1 MTTSIRAFLSHSSK
15 DKNLV
20 GPIFN
25 SLTAAHAHYD
35 EATFEKGETSASE
48 IYKAINNTEVF
59 VLFLS
64 RNSVRSPWVQTELVL
79 AQQKIY
85 SGKIK
90 KILVFLLDSFDH
102 SDIPEWLLEYVYRKT
117 SSPGIIT
124 TAIRSALFDVAL
136 AENANLSVFMGRDKE
151 ISVLKESLSSLSA
164 DSPQVIF
171 LAGNDGIGRRT
182 LAKRALQDVHPQL
195 IRLPIEIVLRDS
207 DSEIEFYRALLSQG
221 EHLTILQSIDKI
233 EQFTLLS
240 STDRTELLVEL
251 IENISSQRQI
261 VFLRGK
267 ESLVREDGSFSEW
280 ISSILSGLAPSP
292 WPKLAIIARRMIPA
306 AKRRNYPNVAFFP
319 INSLDESSSKR
330 LLSIWLKH
338 YQADIDGAL
347 VDEISEYVTGHPRNI
362 QIAAALAAE
371 YGSARLKVQRPDF
384 LEAIRQQA
392 KSLIEGISF
401 DPSQES
407 ILALFREYEYLSAED
422 IFVALG
428 TVDEA
433 NLSRTLSYLSDH
445 GILESEG
452 PYIRMAPYL
461 LDTLSRYNWSDET
474 RRFIVECRD
483 RLLDRVNNIS
493 IDDYA
498 SISTID
504 AWVLSSLRQEKST
517 DNIILAR
524 CLLPSHLLRVSREF
538 YDRKDFSRTIEL
550 AQKALNGSN
559 KLSSEAQVES
569 LRLIGLSSVRLGQD
583 KTLHS
588 SLEKLT
594 AYGHTSALRTAAFI
608 RGFKARYDGNID
620 IAEREYRQAFDLDG
634 KKNFHILRELAQI
647 LKIKEDYVEAERF
660 SRAAQN
666 IAGRNP
672 FILDTLLE
680 IIIERNKDDQKFLR
694 DDKELHS
701 LFEVLRDAAHR
712 EQRSF
717 YESRLAHYYSCLHDP
732 TEAEKWAIEA
742 EKITPS
748 HVPVLLTL
756 AKIQINSNNTFDAEK
771 TLNKVHKIVAGAGK
785 NADRRNVAELDKLRI
800 LLLTQSGDFS
810 GARAVLQRA
819 RALPQKIQES
829 LLKKIDIAQA
839 YQGK

>member
-1 MTTSIRAFLSHSSK
+1 MATPTRAFLSHSSK

-20 GPIFN
+20 GPVFKN
-25 SLTAAHAHYD
+25 LTAAHAHFD

-48 IYKAINNTEVF
+48 IYKAISNTELF

-64 RNSVRSPWVQTELVL
+64 KNSVNSQWVQTELVL

-90 KILVFLLDSFDH
+90 KILVFLLDSVDH
-102 SDIPEWLLEYVYRKT
+102 SEVPEWLLAYVYRKT
-117 SSPGIIT
+117 STPGIIT
-124 TAIRSALFDVAL
+124 TAIRSALFDIAMV
-136 AENANLSVFMGRDKE
+136 ENSTLSIFMGRDKE

-164 DSPQVIF
+164 DSPQAIF

-195 IRLPIEIVLRDS
+195 IKLPIEIVLRDADS
-207 DSEIEFYRALLSQG
+207 DIEFYRALLNQG
-221 EHLTILQSIDKI
+221 EHLTILQSVNKI
-233 EQFTLLS
+233 EKFTSLNLAE
-240 STDRTELLVEL
+240 RTAFLVDL
-251 IENISSQRQI
+251 IEKISSQRQI
-261 VFLRGK
+261 IVLRGK
-267 ESLVREDGSFSEW
+267 DSLVREDGGFAEW
-280 ISSILSGLAPSP
+280 INLILSNLTPSP

-306 AKRRNYPNVAFFP
+306 TKRRNHTNVAFFP
-319 INSLDESSSKR
+319 INSLDENSSKR

-338 YQADIDGAL
+338 YQADIDSAL

-371 YGSARLKVQRPDF
+371 YGSARLKTQRPDF

-392 KSLIEGISF
+392 RSLIEGINF
-401 DPSQES
+401 NADQEN

-422 IFVALG
+422 IFVAIG
-428 TVDEA
+428 TVDETE
-433 NLSRTLSYLSDH
+433 LSKTLSYLTDH
-445 GILESEG
+445 GILENEG

-461 LDTLSRYNWSDET
+461 LDTLSRYNWSEST
-474 RRFIVECRD
+474 RKFIIDCRD

-504 AWVLSSLRQEKST
+504 AWVLSSLRQEKNME
-517 DNIILAR
+517 NIILTR

-550 AQKALNGSN
+550 AQKALHGSN

-569 LRLIGLSSVRLGQD
+569 LRLICLSSVRLGQD
-583 KTLHS
+583 NTLHL
-588 SLEKLT
+588 SLDKLT
-594 AYGHTSALRTAAFI
+594 AHGNKSALRTAAFI

-620 IAEREYRQAFDLDG
+620 IAEREYRQAFELDG

-647 LKIKEDYVEAERF
+647 LKIKEEFQEAEEF

-680 IIIERNKDDQKFLR
+680 IIIERNKDNQKFLR
-694 DDKELHS
+694 DDKELKE
-701 LFEVLRDAAHR
+701 LFDVLKEAAHR

-732 TEAEKWAIEA
+732 SEAEKWALEA

-756 AKIQINSNNTFDAEK
+756 AKIQINSNNTFEADK
-771 TLNKVHKIVAGAGK
+771 TLNKVQKIIIGAGK
-785 NADRRNVAELDKLRI
+785 NADRRNVAEMDKLKI

-810 GARAVLQRA
+810 SARTELQRA
-819 RALPQKIQES
+819 RALPHKIQES
-829 LLKKIDIAQA
+829 LMKKIDIAEA
-839 YQGK
+839 YQAK

>member
-1 MTTSIRAFLSHSSK
+1 MTASIRAFLSHSSK
-15 DKNLV
+15 DKSLV
-20 GPIFN
+20 GPVFN
-25 SLTAAHAHYD
+25 NLTAAHAHYD

-48 IYKAINNTEVF
+48 IYKAINNSEVF

-64 RNSVRSPWVQTELVL
+64 KNSIKSPWVQTELVL

-90 KILVFLLDSFDH
+90 KILVFLLNEIDH
-102 SDIPEWLLEYVYRKT
+102 DEIPEWLLEYVYRKT

-124 TAIRSALFDVAL
+124 TAIRSALFDIAL
-136 AENANLSVFMGRDKE
+136 AENSNLSIFMGRDNE
-151 ISVLKESLSSLSA
+151 ISILKESLSSLSA
-164 DSPQVIF
+164 DSPQAIF

-195 IRLPIEIVLRDS
+195 IRVPIEIVLRDADS
-207 DSEIEFYRALLSQG
+207 DIEFYRSLLSQG
-221 EHLTILQSIDKI
+221 EHLTILQSINRI
-233 EQFTLLS
+233 EHFTLLS
-240 STDRTELLVEL
+240 LADRTALLVEL
-251 IENISSQRQI
+251 IERISSQRQI

-267 ESLVREDGSFSEW
+267 DSLVREDGSFAEW
-280 ISSILSGLAPSP
+280 INLILSSLAPSP

-306 AKRRNYPNVAFFP
+306 TKRRRHSNVAFFP
-319 INSLDESSSKR
+319 INSLDENSSKR

-338 YQADIDGAL
+338 YQADIDSTL

-371 YGSARLKVQRPDF
+371 YGSARLKTQRPDF

-392 KSLIEGISF
+392 RSLIEGISF
-401 DPSQES
+401 DSEQEN

-422 IFVALG
+422 IFVAIG
-428 TVDEA
+428 TVDEIE
-433 NLSRTLSYLSDH
+433 LSKTLSYLTDH
-445 GILESEG
+445 GILENEG

-461 LDTLSRYNWSDET
+461 LDTLSRYNWSEET
-474 RRFIVECRD
+474 RKFIIECRD
-483 RLLDRVNNIS
+483 RLLERVNNIS

-504 AWVLSSLRQEKST
+504 AWVLSSLRQET
-517 DNIILAR
+517 TTENLILAR

-538 YDRKDFSRTIEL
+538 YDRKDFFRTIEL
-550 AQKALNGSN
+550 AQKALHGSN

-569 LRLIGLSSVRLGQD
+569 LRLICLSSVRLGQD
-583 KTLHS
+583 KTLYS
-588 SLEKLT
+588 SLDKLT
-594 AYGHTSALRTAAFI
+594 SYGHTSALRTAAFI

-620 IAEREYRQAFDLDG
+620 IAEREYRQAFEFDG

-647 LKIKEDYVEAERF
+647 LKIKEEFADAEEF

-680 IIIERNKDDQKFLR
+680 IIIERNKDNQKFLR
-694 DDKELHS
+694 DDKELHA
-701 LFEVLRDAAHR
+701 LFEVLKEAAHR

-732 TEAEKWAIEA
+732 SEAEKWAMEA

-756 AKIQINSNNTFDAEK
+756 AKIQINSNNTFDADK
-771 TLNKVHKIVAGAGK
+771 TLNKVQKIVIGAGK

-810 GARAVLQRA
+810 GARAALQRA
-819 RALPQKIQES
+819 RALPQKIQET
-829 LLKKIDIAQA
+829 LMKKIDIAQA